1 MAPLGVCSVA
11 NNAVHGNETMDVG
24 HGSSFYLNVS
34 NIRYAPAQSPQTLSL
49 RHHSPAPWQRPANF
63 FFLCGRFRSR
73 FPHSGAE
80 GENYFPRFSRQHC
93 GGSNRNGV
101 LFKQYSNVST
111 PHGCTSCPDALTG
124 GRLGLTLPWK
134 CLRRAMSCWRRLA

>member
-1 MAPLGVCSVA
+1 VFVSRQGRGNYADYGLGPLCSVA

-63 FFLCGRFRSR
+63 FFLWRFRSR

-111 PHGCTSCPDALTG
+111 PHGCTSCPVY
-124 GRLGLTLPWK
+124 TL
-134 CLRRAMSCWRRLA
+134 